1 MPKQKRWQLKRQ
13 LEQSENDLDRCQR
26 NLIIV
31 AADFEGVHDEYYGAL
46 SAIVKGVEMTKEAVI
61 SIKDAI

>member
-13 LEQSENDLDRCQR
+13 LEQAENDIERSQR

-31 AADFEGVHDEYYGAL
+31 GAEFSGVHDNYYEAL
-46 SAIVKGVEMTKEAVI
+46 AKIVEGLEWFKSSVAK
-61 SIKDAI
+61 IKDAI

>member
-13 LEQSENDLDRCQR
+13 LEQAENDMDRCQR

-31 AADFEGVHDEYYGAL
+31 GADFSEVHQEYYE
-46 SAIVKGVEMTKEAVI
+46 AIASIVEGLELLRSSVTK
-61 SIKDAI
+61 IKDAI

>member
-13 LEQSENDLDRCQR
+13 LDQAVNDQDRSQR

-31 AADFEGVHDEYYGAL
+31 AADFDGVHQNYYNAL
-46 SAIVKGVEMTKEAVI
+46 ATIVQGIEFTKAAIN
-61 SIKDAI
+61 SFKDAI

>member
-13 LEQSENDLDRCQR
+13 LEQAVNDLDRCQR

-31 AADFEGVHDEYYGAL
+31 AADFEDIHHEYYVAISAILQGIELTKAAVSDL
-46 SAIVKGVEMTKEAVI
+46 SAEI
-61 SIKDAI
+61 

>member
-13 LEQSENDLDRCQR
+13 LEQAENDLDRCQR

-31 AADFEGVHDEYYGAL
+31 GADFSGVHDEYYN
-46 SAIVKGVEMTKEAVI
+46 AIASIVEGLELFRSSVAK
-61 SIKDAI
+61 IKDAI

>member
-13 LEQSENDLDRCQR
+13 LEQAENDLDRCQR

-31 AADFEGVHDEYYGAL
+31 AADFKGVHDEYFEAIANLVQGLEHFKAL
-46 SAIVKGVEMTKEAVI
+46 VNQVSETI
-61 SIKDAI
+61 